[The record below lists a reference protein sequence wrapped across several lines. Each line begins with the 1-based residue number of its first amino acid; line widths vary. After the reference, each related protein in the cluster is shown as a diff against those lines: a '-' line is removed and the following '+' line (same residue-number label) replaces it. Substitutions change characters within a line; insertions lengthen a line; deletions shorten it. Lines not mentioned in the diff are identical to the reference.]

1 MSIRVVTGT
10 GFHGEAKRK
19 AREALEQLGLSYSGD
34 LVLGATDILLCG
46 EELDLTN
53 EKVKVA
59 RLWQL
64 PIVSLDWLSACTTES
79 RVLRTDRY
87 LIRLRDDSEPPPMP
101 GDAAASPSQHRVSD
115 LRSSYP
121 PTRLS
126 RGRSSK
132 EGSSQ
137 AAEPAGCSPKSPT
150 SFLSQPFEIL
160 RSKKSSL
167 TQQEAA
173 EARFS
178 AFQELAHSPAAER
191 C

>member
-1 MSIRVVTGT
+1 MWRRAGPYQ
-10 GFHGEAKRK
+10 RK
-19 AREALEQLGLSYSGD
+19 GQGRQALAAANRCVLMPALPNTYFFCYILSLFAYSTSAVQAHLQG
-34 LVLGATDILLCG
+34 VLLSPA
-46 EELDLTN
+46 
-53 EKVKVA
+53 
-59 RLWQL
+59 
-64 PIVSLDWLSACTTES
+64 VSLDWLSACTTES

-178 AFQELAHSPAAER
+178 AFQELAHSPGELQA
-191 C
+191 